1 MNSFL
6 KKSHKFQILKNYFKK
21 LDLTGVKY
29 QPKIFNHKKFVS
41 IPGALIT
48 LLCISLILYRIIM
61 SIKTILNKNNFKV
74 TTERDTEL
82 NINFTVFDL
91 NLEICLMFDNPF
103 SREGIFTNYYEEI
116 KPEYIKRDI
125 VAGYEI
131 PCYYYNFSNNSFLIN
146 DDFFNSLKSF
156 IAYFNVPENSS
167 YYDVLIF
174 YNICYINPNDF
185 FHPIKYKKESII
197 LGALDSNPKD
207 IVFYMDK
214 IKIIHHNKLF
224 SFFYN
229 SIHKQ
234 EEEYSSLSSH
244 IISTDTGRYYD
255 MRINIEYTGWVT
267 TYTFIGFNCEE
278 ELSSIG
284 GLISIISIIQK
295 FIGKLMNK
303 LFLNWKIKK
312 HSQFSEESYN
322 YLIGNSKS
330 KDYQNFGNYRKNKE
344 EKGNNN
350 YNNNSEVNLKVQEKN
365 INEDNQ
371 FKSFENIINHDII
384 TINKN
389 NKSNNDNLK
398 LNENNSMDNISKNNN
413 NNNHQKKVPEGK
425 SIDFD
430 SKKPSITKFISN
442 MNNNQNFNNEEKFQN
457 PNRLN
462 DNSLFKSK
470 KDFEYKQFIKLLDY
484 YIIYQMIKD
493 VNLLKLLCLNHSSAQ
508 IFYRYRYKDINI
520 SLLDNI
526 MEKEIKNSNINDVNM
541 LFDNLYEKIN
551 LLKYIN

>member
-1 MNSFL
+1 MSSLIENSENYFSL
-6 KKSHKFQILKNYFKK
+6 KKLFKK
-21 LDLTGVKY
+21 LDMTGVTY
-29 QPKIFNHKKFVS
+29 EPKIFKTKKYVS
-41 IPGALIT
+41 IPGSIIT
-48 LLCISLILYRIIM
+48 LMCISAIIYRIII
-61 SIKTILNKNNFKV
+61 SIKNILNRTNFQVK
-74 TTERDTEL
+74 TERDSEL
-82 NINFTVFDL
+82 NINFTVY
-91 NLEICLMFDNPF
+91 NLSLELCLIEDIEF
-103 SREGIFTNYYEEI
+103 ETLGVFTNYFEEI
-116 KPEYIKRDI
+116 YGIKTL
-125 VAGYEI
+125 YEI
-131 PCYYYNFSNNSFLIN
+131 SKNFYLPCYRYDFNNNSFLSSN
-146 DDFFNSLKSF
+146 EVFETRNEYN
-156 IAYFNVPENSS
+156 AYFTVPNDA
-167 YYDVLIF
+167 YYFDLFIF
-174 YNICYINPNDF
+174 YNVSYVNPNDY
-185 FHPIKYKKESII
+185 FHPHKIKNEYII
-197 LGALDSNPKD
+197 LGSIGQNPKN
-207 IVFYMDK
+207 IEFKLEK
-214 IKIIHHNKLF
+214 IKIIHQNKIFSLF
-224 SFFYN
+224 YKTIN
-229 SIHKQ
+229 KK

-244 IISTDTGRYYD
+244 TISTDTGRYYD

-284 GLISIISIIQK
+284 GLISVISIIQK
-295 FIGKLMNK
+295 FLGKLMNQ

-312 HSQFSEESYN
+312 HSQYSEDSYN

-365 INEDNQ
+365 INGDIQ

-398 LNENNSMDNISKNNN
+398 LNDNNSVDNITKNNN

-425 SIDFD
+425 SIYFD

-457 PNRLN
+457 PNILN

-493 VNLLKLLCLNHSSAQ
+493 VNLLKLLCLNHSTAQ

-526 MEKEIKNSNINDVNM
+526 MEKEIKNSSINDVNI